1 MSINSPA
8 FSPNTDGIHIE
19 NTKTVAIFN
28 SRISN
33 GDDCISI
40 GPGCS
45 HVSIENITCGPSHG
59 ISIGSLGLHNSQAC
73 VSNITVRNSKIRH
86 SDNGPRIKTWQ
97 GGTGA
102 VSGVR
107 FESIVMENVKN
118 CIVIDRYY
126 CLAKQCSN
134 QTSAVYVSDVS
145 YASIR
150 GSYDARGV
158 PVRFACSDAVAC
170 TDIAMS
176 DVELLPYQGEMVA
189 DPFCWNAYGP
199 WTQ

>member
-1 MSINSPA
+1 MQIIAKIKRNK
-8 FSPNTDGIHIE
+8 N
-19 NTKTVAIFN
+19 
-28 SRISN
+28 
-33 GDDCISI
+33 
-40 GPGCS
+40 
-45 HVSIENITCGPSHG
+45 VSC
-59 ISIGSLGLHNSQAC
+59 SIGSLGLHNSQAC

-150 GSYDARGV
+150 GVLRRAGRASALRVQRRGRV
-158 PVRFACSDAVAC
+158 HRHCDVGRRAVALSRG
-170 TDIAMS
+170 D
-176 DVELLPYQGEMVA
+176 G
-189 DPFCWNAYGP
+189 G
-199 WTQ
+199 